1 MSDIQQVCDAL
12 ADAVRHV
19 ERLKAKGHVDT
30 TIAPPEAQ
38 VYTRPF
44 DPRMVFAA
52 TPVQYELGLRVFV
65 KATSIRASQAAL
77 RSYMEPTGAT
87 SIRAAV
93 EDDANWPSGVHLV
106 EVTQIGQPSEIE
118 LADSRYWFVD
128 FDVTV
133 VW

>member
-19 ERLKAKGHVDT
+19 ERLKAKGYVDT

-44 DPRMVFAA
+44 DPRLVFAPS
-52 TPVQYELGLRVFV
+52 PVQYELGLRVFV
-65 KATSIRASQAAL
+65 KGSDLKASQAAL
-77 RSYMEPTGAT
+77 RAYMEPTGST
-87 SIRAAV
+87 SVRAAL
-93 EDDANWPSGVHLV
+93 EDAANWPHDVHLV
-106 EVTQIGQPSEIE
+106 EVTQIGQPAEIE
-118 LADSRYWFVD
+118 LADNKYWFVD